1 MRTSRSALALPL
13 ALVAVLGLSACSG
26 DTAPEET
33 TSASTSVETPE
44 TEETPAEDTGSE
56 EEAEPAATGDKPAWA
71 ATNEVVGTQLGTA
84 EGDGF
89 TVDIYQVSTA
99 VATKT
104 GQFADESGK
113 PILNPGD
120 PIVFVNYVL
129 TNTGDAD
136 LPLTYSI
143 VGVDA
148 RYADW
153 PYMQGMD
160 SIVDSALFEAA
171 GVVDSPITP
180 GSGEAPFILAPGQ
193 SVAYGENFKH
203 QPGSPIEFEVTLT
216 PADAAGDLNHD
227 LRQEVALSATIA

>member
-1 MRTSRSALALPL
+1 MRTSRAALALPL
-13 ALVAVLGLSACSG
+13 ALVAVLGLSACAG
-26 DTAPEET
+26 DDAPEET
-33 TSASTSVETPE
+33 TSASTSVEKPAV
-44 TEETPAEDTGSE
+44 EETPAED
-56 EEAEPAATGDKPAWA
+56 EAEPAAASTGDKPAWA
-71 ATNEVVGTQLGTA
+71 ASNAVVGTQLGTA

-89 TVDIYQVSTA
+89 TVDVYQVSTA

-120 PIVFVNYVL
+120 EIVFVNYVL

-136 LPLTYSI
+136 LPLSYTV

-171 GVVDSPITP
+171 GVVDSPIAP
-180 GSGEAPFILAPGQ
+180 GSGEAPFVLAPGQ
-193 SVAYGENFKH
+193 SVAYGENFKY

-216 PADAAGDLNHD
+216 PADASGDLNHD
-227 LRQEVALSATIA
+227 LRQEVTLAATIS

>member
-1 MRTSRSALALPL
+1 MRTSRAALALPL

-33 TSASTSVETPE
+33 TSASTSVETPD
-44 TEETPAEDTGSE
+44 TEETPADE
-56 EEAEPAATGDKPAWA
+56 EAEAEPAAAGDKPAWA

-104 GQFADESGK
+104 GQFADESGT

-120 PIVFVNYVL
+120 PLVFVNYVL

-180 GSGEAPFILAPGQ
+180 GSGDAPFVLAPGQ

-227 LRQEVALSATIA
+227 LRQEVAVEATIA

>member
-1 MRTSRSALALPL
+1 MRTSRAALALPL
-13 ALVAVLGLSACSG
+13 ALAAVLGLSACAG
-26 DTAPEET
+26 DDAPEET
-33 TSASTSVETPE
+33 TSASTSVEKPA
-44 TEETPAEDTGSE
+44 TEETPAEEETEAGS
-56 EEAEPAATGDKPAWA
+56 AATGDKPAWGA
-71 ATNEVVGTQLGTA
+71 SNEVVGTKLGTA

-89 TVDIYQVSTA
+89 TVDVYQVSTA
-99 VATKT
+99 TATKT

-120 PIVFVNYVL
+120 PLVFVNYVL

-136 LPLTYSI
+136 LPLSYTI

-171 GVVDSPITP
+171 GVVDSPIAP
-180 GSGEAPFILAPGQ
+180 GSGEAPFVLAPGQ

-216 PADAAGDLNHD
+216 PADAAGDLVHD
-227 LRQEVALSATIA
+227 LRQEVTLSATIA

>member
-1 MRTSRSALALPL
+1 MRTSRAALALPL
-13 ALVAVLGLSACSG
+13 ALAAVLGLSACAG
-26 DTAPEET
+26 DDAPEET
-33 TSASTSVETPE
+33 TSASTSVEKPA
-44 TEETPAEDTGSE
+44 TEETPAEE
-56 EEAEPAATGDKPAWA
+56 ETDAEPAATGDKPAWGA
-71 ATNEVVGTQLGTA
+71 SNEVVGTKLGTA

-89 TVDIYQVSTA
+89 TVDVYQVSTA
-99 VATKT
+99 TATKT

-120 PIVFVNYVL
+120 PLVFVNYVL

-136 LPLTYSI
+136 LPLSYTI

-171 GVVDSPITP
+171 GVVDSPIAP
-180 GSGEAPFILAPGQ
+180 GSGEAPFVLAPGQ

-216 PADAAGDLNHD
+216 PADAAGDLVHD
-227 LRQEVALSATIA
+227 LRQEVTLSATIS

>member
-1 MRTSRSALALPL
+1 MRTSRAALALPL

-26 DTAPEET
+26 DAAPEET
-33 TSASTSVETPE
+33 TSASTSVETPD
-44 TEETPAEDTGSE
+44 TEETPAEE
-56 EEAEPAATGDKPAWA
+56 EAEAEPAATGDKPAWA
-71 ATNEVVGTQLGTA
+71 ASNEVVGTKLGTA

-160 SIVDSALFEAA
+160 SIVDNALFEAA
-171 GVVDSPITP
+171 GVVDSPIAP
-180 GSGEAPFILAPGQ
+180 GSGEAPFVLAPGQ

-216 PADAAGDLNHD
+216 PADAAGDLVHD
-227 LRQEVALSATIA
+227 LRQEVTLSATIA